1 MSSMIYQNL
10 FESAIKKPSG
20 TSTNMLIGKI
30 KIQREKKKKTKKKKK
45 KQLRNL
51 IRKKKIL
58 RG

>member
-30 KIQREKKKKTKKKKK
+30 KIHLNDAKP
-45 KQLRNL
+45 
-51 IRKKKIL
+51 KIL
-58 RG
+58 LLAEN